1 MYFQLV
7 LEHRFMTITI
17 FCIFLCVTQNASGQ
31 CNIPLSVSSGVV
43 TAIAAG
49 GAFSVALMSTGQ
61 VLVYFQ

>member
-1 MYFQLV
+1 L
-7 LEHRFMTITI
+7 
-17 FCIFLCVTQNASGQ
+17 
-31 CNIPLSVSSGVV
+31 GVV